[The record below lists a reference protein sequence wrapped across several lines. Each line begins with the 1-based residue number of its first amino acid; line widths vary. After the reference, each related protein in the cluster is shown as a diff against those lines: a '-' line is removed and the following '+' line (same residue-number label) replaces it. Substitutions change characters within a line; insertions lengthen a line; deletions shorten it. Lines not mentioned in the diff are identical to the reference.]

1 MRITGRQLRQII
13 KEEVENMMSE
23 VEGNPADLVKKF
35 TTTFQS
41 GEQPGGR
48 VKTQL
53 LGKAG
58 TDSRGVMVR
67 QNTIFQRIGSAFNNI
82 IPIDEPCKV
91 NMVVDV
97 AENGLITQIT
107 DIAIN
112 GVKPT
117 SGLPLVIRGG
127 TPPAK
132 AVTADIMSEITWAW
146 PVADPLQDGVVIK
159 SVKFRA

>member
-1 MRITGRQLRQII
+1 
-13 KEEVENMMSE
+13 MMSE

-41 GEQPGGR
+41 GAQPGLR

-53 LGKAG
+53 LGSAG

-67 QNTIFQRIGSAFNNI
+67 QNTIFRKIGSAFNNI
-82 IPIDEPCKV
+82 IPGDEPCKV
-91 NMVVDV
+91 NMVADVD
-97 AENGLITQIT
+97 ESGIITQIT

-127 TPPAK
+127 AK
-132 AVTADIMSEITWAW
+132 AVTADIMSEITWTY
-146 PVADPLQDGVVIK
+146 PVADPLQDGLVIK